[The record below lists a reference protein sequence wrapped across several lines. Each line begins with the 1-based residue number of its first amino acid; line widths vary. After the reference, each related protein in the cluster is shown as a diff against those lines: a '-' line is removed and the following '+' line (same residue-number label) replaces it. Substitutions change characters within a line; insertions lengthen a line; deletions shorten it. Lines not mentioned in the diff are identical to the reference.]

1 MQVRSTILALLA
13 VAALAT
19 PAPAETWP
27 DRPIKLVVGFPAG
40 GPADL
45 FARSIASVMSSQ
57 LGQQVVV
64 ETRTG
69 AGGMTGIDSVAKSP
83 HDGYT
88 IALSSASALT
98 IFQFLY
104 AKMPYDWKK
113 DLVPITLVVRVPEVL
128 TVHPSLGVSTLQ
140 QFVDKARKEPG
151 KINFAS
157 TGTGSVTHLAV
168 ELLKSETKIDL
179 VHVPYKGAAPAVNDL
194 LGGHV
199 QVLVADVPVLL
210 PHIQAG
216 KIKPLAV
223 TSMKRSDVLP
233 NVPSTAEL
241 GFPKVNSDNWYG
253 LVAPAGTPK
262 DALKKLHDAAVK
274 ALGTP
279 ELKAQYAKLSAVPSP
294 SSPEEFLAYI
304 NSEAAKW
311 GSVVKSAGLKLN

>member
-1 MQVRSTILALLA
+1 
-13 VAALAT
+13 
-19 PAPAETWP
+19 
-27 DRPIKLVVGFPAG
+27 
-40 GPADL
+40 
-45 FARSIASVMSSQ
+45 MSNQ

-64 ETRTG
+64 ENRTG

-83 HDGYT
+83 PDGYT
-88 IALSSASALT
+88 VALASSSALT

-104 AKMPYDWKK
+104 AKMPYDWQK

-128 TVHPSLGVSTLQ
+128 SVHPSLGVSTLQ
-140 QFVDKARKEPG
+140 ELVDKARKEPG
-151 KINFAS
+151 KITFAS

-168 ELLKSETKIDL
+168 ELLKGETKIDL

-199 QVLVADVPVLL
+199 QMLVADVPVLL
-210 PHIQAG
+210 PHIRSG

-233 NVPSTAEL
+233 DVPSTADL
-241 GFPKVNSDNWYG
+241 GYPKINSDNWYG

-262 DALKKLHDAAVK
+262 DVLQKLHDAAVK
-274 ALGTP
+274 ALGMA
-279 ELKAQYAKLSAVPSP
+279 ELKAQFAKLSAVPSP
-294 SSPEEFLAYI
+294 TSPEEFRAYI

-311 GSVVKSAGLKLN
+311 GSVVKSTGLKLN

>member
-1 MQVRSTILALLA
+1 MNIKSAVVALLA
-13 VAALAT
+13 IAALAS
-19 PAPAETWP
+19 PASAQTWP
-27 DRPIKLVVGFPAG
+27 DRPIKLVVAFPAG

-45 FARSIASVMSSQ
+45 FARSIAHVMSGQ

-83 HDGYT
+83 PDGYT
-88 IALSSASALT
+88 IALASSSALT

-104 AKMPYDWKK
+104 AKMPYDWQK

-128 TVHPSLGVSTLQ
+128 VVHPSLGVSTLQ

-157 TGTGSVTHLAV
+157 TGTGSITHLAV
-168 ELLKSETKIDL
+168 ELLKGETKIDL

-199 QVLVADVPVLL
+199 SVLVADVPVLL
-210 PHIQAG
+210 PHIRSG

-223 TSMKRSDVLP
+223 TSMKRSDVIP
-233 NVPSTAEL
+233 DVPSTAEL
-241 GFPKVNSDNWYG
+241 GHPKINSDNWYG

-262 DALKKLHDAAVK
+262 DVLKKLHDAAVK
-274 ALGTP
+274 ALGTA

-294 SSPEEFLAYI
+294 TSPEEFRAYI

-311 GSVVKSAGLKLN
+311 GSVVKSTGLKLN

>member
-1 MQVRSTILALLA
+1 
-13 VAALAT
+13 
-19 PAPAETWP
+19 
-27 DRPIKLVVGFPAG
+27 
-40 GPADL
+40 
-45 FARSIASVMSSQ
+45 
-57 LGQQVVV
+57 
-64 ETRTG
+64 
-69 AGGMTGIDSVAKSP
+69 
-83 HDGYT
+83 
-88 IALSSASALT
+88 
-98 IFQFLY
+98 
-104 AKMPYDWKK
+104 MPYDWKK

-210 PHIQAG
+210 PHILSG

-233 NVPSTAEL
+233 DVPSTAEL
-241 GFPKVNSDNWYG
+241 GYPKGARPN
-253 LVAPAGTPK
+253 
-262 DALKKLHDAAVK
+262 
-274 ALGTP
+274 
-279 ELKAQYAKLSAVPSP
+279 
-294 SSPEEFLAYI
+294 
-304 NSEAAKW
+304 
-311 GSVVKSAGLKLN
+311 

>member
-1 MQVRSTILALLA
+1 MNIKSAVVALLA
-13 VAALAT
+13 IAALAS
-19 PAPAETWP
+19 PASAQTWP
-27 DRPIKLVVGFPAG
+27 DRPIKLVVAFPAG

-45 FARSIASVMSSQ
+45 FARSIAHVMSGQ

-83 HDGYT
+83 PDGYT
-88 IALSSASALT
+88 IALSSSSALT

-104 AKMPYDWKK
+104 AKMPYDWQK

-128 TVHPSLGVSTLQ
+128 VVHPSLGVSTLQ

-157 TGTGSVTHLAV
+157 TGTGSITHLAV
-168 ELLKSETKIDL
+168 ELLKGETKIDL

-199 QVLVADVPVLL
+199 SVLVADVPVLL
-210 PHIQAG
+210 PHIRSG

-223 TSMKRSDVLP
+223 TSMKRSDVIP
-233 NVPSTAEL
+233 DVPSTAEL
-241 GFPKVNSDNWYG
+241 GHPKINSDNWYG

-262 DALKKLHDAAVK
+262 DVLKKLHDAAVK
-274 ALGTP
+274 ALGTA

-294 SSPEEFLAYI
+294 TSPEEFRAYI

-311 GSVVKSAGLKLN
+311 GSVVKSTGLKLN

>member
-1 MQVRSTILALLA
+1 VALLA
-13 VAALAT
+13 IAALAS
-19 PAPAETWP
+19 PASAQTWP
-27 DRPIKLVVGFPAG
+27 DRPIKLVVAFPAG

-45 FARSIASVMSSQ
+45 FARSIAHVMSGQ

-83 HDGYT
+83 PDGYT
-88 IALSSASALT
+88 IALASSSALT

-104 AKMPYDWKK
+104 AKMPYDWQK

-128 TVHPSLGVSTLQ
+128 VVHPSLGVSTLQ

-157 TGTGSVTHLAV
+157 TGTGSITHLAV
-168 ELLKSETKIDL
+168 ELLKGETKIDL

-199 QVLVADVPVLL
+199 SVLVADVPVLL
-210 PHIQAG
+210 PHIRSG

-223 TSMKRSDVLP
+223 TSMKRSDVIP
-233 NVPSTAEL
+233 DVPSTAEL
-241 GFPKVNSDNWYG
+241 GHPKINSDNWYG

-262 DALKKLHDAAVK
+262 DVLKKLHDAAVK
-274 ALGTP
+274 ALGTA

-294 SSPEEFLAYI
+294 TSPEEFRAYI

-311 GSVVKSAGLKLN
+311 GSVVKSTGLKLN

>member
-1 MQVRSTILALLA
+1 MNIKSAVVTLLA
-13 VAALAT
+13 IAALAS
-19 PAPAETWP
+19 PASAQTWP
-27 DRPIKLVVGFPAG
+27 DRPIKLVVAFPAG

-45 FARSIASVMSSQ
+45 FARSIAHVMSGQ

-83 HDGYT
+83 PDGYT
-88 IALSSASALT
+88 IALASSSALT

-104 AKMPYDWKK
+104 AKMPYDWQK

-128 TVHPSLGVSTLQ
+128 VVHPSLGVSTLQ

-157 TGTGSVTHLAV
+157 TGTGSITHLAV
-168 ELLKSETKIDL
+168 ELLKGETKIDL

-199 QVLVADVPVLL
+199 SVLVADVPVLL
-210 PHIQAG
+210 PHIRSG

-223 TSMKRSDVLP
+223 TSMKRSDVIP
-233 NVPSTAEL
+233 DVPSTAEL
-241 GFPKVNSDNWYG
+241 GHPKINSDNWYG

-262 DALKKLHDAAVK
+262 DVLKKLHDAAVK
-274 ALGTP
+274 ALGTA

-294 SSPEEFLAYI
+294 TSPEEFRAYI

-311 GSVVKSAGLKLN
+311 GSVVKSTGLKLN

>member
-1 MQVRSTILALLA
+1 MNVKTVVLALLA
-13 VAALAT
+13 VAALAS
-19 PAPAETWP
+19 PASAQTWP
-27 DRPIKLVVGFPAG
+27 DRPIKLVVAFPAG

-45 FARSIASVMSSQ
+45 FARSIAGVMSNQ

-64 ETRTG
+64 ENRTG

-83 HDGYT
+83 PDGYT
-88 IALSSASALT
+88 VALASSSALT

-104 AKMPYDWKK
+104 TKMPYDWQK

-128 TVHPSLGVSTLQ
+128 SVHPSLGVSTLQ
-140 QFVDKARKEPG
+140 QLVDKARKEPG
-151 KINFAS
+151 KITFAS

-168 ELLKSETKIDL
+168 ELLKGETKIDL

-199 QVLVADVPVLL
+199 QMLVADVPVLL
-210 PHIQAG
+210 PHIRSG

-233 NVPSTAEL
+233 DVPSTADL
-241 GFPKVNSDNWYG
+241 GLPKINSDNWYG
-253 LVAPAGTPK
+253 LVAPAGTPQ
-262 DALKKLHDAAVK
+262 DVLKKLHDAAVK
-274 ALGTP
+274 ALGTD

-294 SSPEEFLAYI
+294 TSPEEFRAYI

-311 GSVVKSAGLKLN
+311 GSVVKSTGLKLN

>member
-1 MQVRSTILALLA
+1 MNIKSAVVALLA
-13 VAALAT
+13 IAALAS
-19 PAPAETWP
+19 PASAQTWP
-27 DRPIKLVVGFPAG
+27 DRPIKLVVAFPAG

-45 FARSIASVMSSQ
+45 FARSIAHVMSGQ

-83 HDGYT
+83 PDGYT
-88 IALSSASALT
+88 IALASSSALT

-104 AKMPYDWKK
+104 AKMPYDWQK

-128 TVHPSLGVSTLQ
+128 VVHPSLGVSTLQ

-157 TGTGSVTHLAV
+157 TGTGSITHLAV
-168 ELLKSETKIDL
+168 ELLKGETKIDL

-199 QVLVADVPVLL
+199 SVLVADVPVLL
-210 PHIQAG
+210 PHIRSG

-223 TSMKRSDVLP
+223 TSMKRSDVIP
-233 NVPSTAEL
+233 DVPSTAEL
-241 GFPKVNSDNWYG
+241 GPPKINSDNWYG

-262 DALKKLHDAAVK
+262 DVLKKLHDAAVK
-274 ALGTP
+274 ALGTA

-294 SSPEEFLAYI
+294 TSPEEFQAYI

-311 GSVVKSAGLKLN
+311 GSVVKSTGLKLN

>member
-1 MQVRSTILALLA
+1 MNVKSILLALLA
-13 VAALAT
+13 VAALAS
-19 PAPAETWP
+19 PASAQTWP
-27 DRPIKLVVGFPAG
+27 DRSIKLVVAFPAG

-45 FARSIASVMSSQ
+45 FARSIAHVMSSQ

-83 HDGYT
+83 PDGYT
-88 IALSSASALT
+88 IALSSSSALT

-104 AKMPYDWKK
+104 AKMPYDWQK

-128 TVHPSLGVSTLQ
+128 VVHPSLGVSTLQ

-157 TGTGSVTHLAV
+157 TGTGSITHLAV
-168 ELLKSETKIDL
+168 ELLKGETKIDL

-199 QVLVADVPVLL
+199 SVLVADVPVLL
-210 PHIQAG
+210 PHIRSG

-223 TSMKRSDVLP
+223 TSMKRSDVIP
-233 NVPSTAEL
+233 DVPSTAEL
-241 GFPKVNSDNWYG
+241 GYPKVNSDNWYG

-262 DALKKLHDAAVK
+262 DVLKKLHDAAVK
-274 ALGTP
+274 ALGTA

-294 SSPEEFLAYI
+294 TSPEEFQAYI

>member
-1 MQVRSTILALLA
+1 MNVKSILLALLA
-13 VAALAT
+13 VAALAS
-19 PAPAETWP
+19 PASAQTWP
-27 DRPIKLVVGFPAG
+27 DRSIKLVVAFPAG

-45 FARSIASVMSSQ
+45 FARSIAHVMSSQ

-83 HDGYT
+83 PDGYT
-88 IALSSASALT
+88 IALSSSSALT

-104 AKMPYDWKK
+104 AKMPYDWQK

-128 TVHPSLGVSTLQ
+128 VVHPSLGVSTLQ

-157 TGTGSVTHLAV
+157 TGTGSITHLAV
-168 ELLKSETKIDL
+168 ELLKGETNIDL

-199 QVLVADVPVLL
+199 SVLVADVPVLL
-210 PHIQAG
+210 PHIRSG

-223 TSMKRSDVLP
+223 TSMKRSDVIP
-233 NVPSTAEL
+233 DVPSTAEL
-241 GFPKVNSDNWYG
+241 GYPKVNSDNWYG

-262 DALKKLHDAAVK
+262 DVLKKLHDAAVK
-274 ALGTP
+274 ALGTA

-294 SSPEEFLAYI
+294 TSPEEFQAYI

>member
-1 MQVRSTILALLA
+1 MNIKSAVVALLA
-13 VAALAT
+13 IAALAS
-19 PAPAETWP
+19 PASAQTWP
-27 DRPIKLVVGFPAG
+27 DRPIKLVVAFPAG

-45 FARSIASVMSSQ
+45 FARSIAHVMSGQ

-83 HDGYT
+83 PDGYT
-88 IALSSASALT
+88 IALASSSALT

-104 AKMPYDWKK
+104 AKMPYDWQK

-128 TVHPSLGVSTLQ
+128 VVHPSLGVSTLQ

-157 TGTGSVTHLAV
+157 TGTGSITHLAV
-168 ELLKSETKIDL
+168 ELLKGETKIDL

-199 QVLVADVPVLL
+199 SVLVADVPVLL
-210 PHIQAG
+210 PHIRSG

-223 TSMKRSDVLP
+223 TSMKRSDVIP
-233 NVPSTAEL
+233 DVPSTAEL
-241 GFPKVNSDNWYG
+241 GHPKINSDNWYG
-253 LVAPAGTPK
+253 LVAPAGTPE
-262 DALKKLHDAAVK
+262 DVLKKLHDAAVK
-274 ALGTP
+274 ALGTA

-294 SSPEEFLAYI
+294 TSPEEFQAYI

-311 GSVVKSAGLKLN
+311 GSVVKSTGLKLN

>member
-1 MQVRSTILALLA
+1 MNVKSMLLALLA
-13 VAALAT
+13 VAALAS
-19 PAPAETWP
+19 PASAQTWP
-27 DRPIKLVVGFPAG
+27 DRPIKLVVAFPAG

-45 FARSIASVMSSQ
+45 FARSIAGVMSSQ
-57 LGQQVVV
+57 LGQQVLV
-64 ETRTG
+64 ENRTG

-83 HDGYT
+83 PDGYT
-88 IALSSASALT
+88 VALASSSALT

-104 AKMPYDWKK
+104 AKMPYDWQK

-140 QFVDKARKEPG
+140 QLVEKARKEPG

-168 ELLKSETKIDL
+168 ELLKGETKIDL

-199 QVLVADVPVLL
+199 SMLVADVPVLL
-210 PHIQAG
+210 PHIRSG
-216 KIKPLAV
+216 KITPLAV
-223 TSMKRSDVLP
+223 TSMKRSDVIP
-233 NVPSTAEL
+233 EVPSTAEL
-241 GFPKVNSDNWYG
+241 GYPKINSDNWYG

-262 DALKKLHDAAVK
+262 DVLKKLHDAAVK
-274 ALGTP
+274 ALGTA

-294 SSPEEFLAYI
+294 TSPEEFQAYI

-311 GSVVKSAGLKLN
+311 GAVVKSTGLKIN